1 MVNKLWVIVLE
12 NDYYS
17 KKSVSNIIEKVIRL
31 KENNFSI
38 KVVLK

>member
-12 NDYYS
+12 TDYYS